1 MKALIVSAG
10 LFEDCEL
17 LVPYYRLQE
26 EGYQVDIAA
35 PAHGH
40 IHGMHGYA
48 VEAGKALCEVNPED
62 YAAFVLPGGKAPEN
76 IRREPAALAIA
87 QAFFRA
93 GKPVAAICHGPL
105 ILLSAG
111 LLQGR
116 HATCYP
122 RVAEQLRQ
130 AGVYYEDREVVVDG
144 NLVTARQPADL
155 PAFLR
160 ELMRLLKVRD
170 APHPAC

>member
-1 MKALIVSAG
+1 MKALIVSAE
-10 LFEDCEL
+10 LFEDSEL

-35 PAHGH
+35 PARGH

-48 VEAGKALCEVNPED
+48 VEAGKALREVNAED
-62 YAAFVLPGGKAPEN
+62 YAALILPGGRAPEQ
-76 IRREPAALAIA
+76 IRREPAAHAIA
-87 QAFFRA
+87 QAFFHA

-130 AGVYYEDREVVVDG
+130 AGVHYEDRAVVVDG
-144 NLVTARQPADL
+144 SLVTARQPADL

>member
-10 LFEDCEL
+10 LFEDSEL
-17 LVPYYRLQE
+17 LKPYSRLQE
-26 EGYQVDIAA
+26 EGCQVDIAA
-35 PAHGH
+35 PERGR
-40 IHGMHGYA
+40 IYGKHGYA
-48 VEAGKALCEVNPED
+48 VDANKALREVNPDD
-62 YAAFVLPGGKAPEN
+62 YAILVLPGGKAPEQ

-116 HATCYP
+116 HATCYHK
-122 RVAEQLRQ
+122 VAEQLRR
-130 AGVYYEDREVVVDG
+130 AGAHYEDREVVVDG

-160 ELMRLLKVRD
+160 EMVKLLKERD
-170 APHPAC
+170 APHPAY

>member
-10 LFEDCEL
+10 LFEDSEL
-17 LVPYYRLQE
+17 LDPYSRLQE
-26 EGYQVDIAA
+26 EGCQVDIAA
-35 PAHGH
+35 PERGRIYGKHGC
-40 IHGMHGYA
+40 A
-48 VEAGKALCEVNPED
+48 VDANKALREVNPDD
-62 YAAFVLPGGKAPEN
+62 YAILVLPGGKAPEQ
-76 IRREPAALAIA
+76 IRREPEALAIA

-105 ILLSAG
+105 ILVSAG
-111 LLQGR
+111 LLRGR
-116 HATCYP
+116 HATCYHT
-122 RVAEQLRQ
+122 VAEQLRQ
-130 AGVYYEDREVVVDG
+130 AGAHYEDRDVVVDG

-160 ELMRLLKVRD
+160 AMVKLLKEHD

>member
-10 LFEDCEL
+10 LFEDSEL
-17 LVPYYRLQE
+17 LKPYSRLQE
-26 EGYQVDIAA
+26 EGCQVDIAA
-35 PAHGH
+35 PERGRIYGKHGC
-40 IHGMHGYA
+40 A
-48 VEAGKALCEVNPED
+48 VDANKALREVNPDD
-62 YAAFVLPGGKAPEN
+62 YAILVLPGGKAPEQ

-116 HATCYP
+116 HATCYHK
-122 RVAEQLRQ
+122 VAEQVRR
-130 AGVYYEDREVVVDG
+130 AGAHYQNHQIIV
-144 NLVTARQPADL
+144 NS
-155 PAFLR
+155 
-160 ELMRLLKVRD
+160 
-170 APHPAC
+170 